1 MEKMRVTAH
10 NGRSGKSGTYSP
22 KHNDR
27 NFDLQNSPHINPEKS
42 SGNWT
47 WTCYKG
53 LSFDECEKK
62 FYEQT
67 FSKGLEEQNQR
78 YIKNRHKERVRSIND
93 YRSNPQTCPEET
105 ILQIGKSGD
114 TVDPKM
120 LQQIAIQL
128 IAWEQKT
135 FPNVQILDVALHVD
149 EEGAPH
155 MHERKVWIGHDKTGN
170 AVVGQTKALLEMGIS
185 APNPEKKY
193 NRYNN
198 PKITYTRMIREKL
211 LDICREH
218 GLEVEEHPKE
228 ASRNGLSLEE
238 YKTRQE
244 MAKLAEIT
252 NEIEKANIY
261 YAKLKKLILGA
272 KSELIELYGNLDAI
286 REPEIF
292 KRYTKAIQVNDQ
304 ESAWDVIQAI
314 KTEEYEKQIEY
325 NMAELDNELDNE
337 PEEEIDD
344 EYFDYDR

>member
-1 MEKMRVTAH
+1 MLMEKMRVTAH

-114 TVDPKM
+114 TVNPKM

-244 MAKLAEIT
+244 TAKLAEIT

-261 YAKLKKLILGA
+261 YAKLQKLILGA

-292 KRYTKAIQVNDQ
+292 KRYTKAIQVNDL

-325 NMAELDNELDNE
+325 NMAELDNE

>member
-1 MEKMRVTAH
+1 
-10 NGRSGKSGTYSP
+10 
-22 KHNDR
+22 
-27 NFDLQNSPHINPEKS
+27 
-42 SGNWT
+42 
-47 WTCYKG
+47 
-53 LSFDECEKK
+53 
-62 FYEQT
+62 
-67 FSKGLEEQNQR
+67 
-78 YIKNRHKERVRSIND
+78 
-93 YRSNPQTCPEET
+93 
-105 ILQIGKSGD
+105 
-114 TVDPKM
+114 M

-198 PKITYTRMIREKL
+198 PKITYTRMIRENL

-252 NEIEKANIY
+252 NEIEKANIC

-292 KRYTKAIQVNDQ
+292 KRYTKAIQVNDL

-325 NMAELDNELDNE
+325 NMAELDNE